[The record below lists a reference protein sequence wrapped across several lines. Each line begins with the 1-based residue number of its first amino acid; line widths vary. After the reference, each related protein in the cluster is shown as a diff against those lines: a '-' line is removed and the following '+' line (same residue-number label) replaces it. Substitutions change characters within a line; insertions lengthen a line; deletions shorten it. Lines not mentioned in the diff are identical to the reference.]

1 MKSRSPLPGARQRA
15 ITQTRHAAAPP
26 PRRHAGLWLGA
37 LGLPLVVAVL
47 WAVWPDEAP
56 PAPAAPVAAA
66 FPWDRAP
73 GTADAPAAAG
83 AAPAGPRMQT
93 AAAAPAPAARG
104 PALAEVCG
112 LGRIALAP
120 SGSTPGGADGADGA
134 DGPDPAS
141 GLAALPT
148 PVGSGSLVQTRER
161 LLASLRSTPGAR
173 AQVAAQLLQ
182 RPDTEDPQVW
192 HAWAQATLQQALAQ
206 PDPVALG
213 WAEEACGRLA
223 GDGSQGQACR
233 VALIRAR
240 LHLEPDNARHW
251 AALAD
256 EDPTATA
263 EAWQGLLRAS
273 RWHEAPQALVLLTQQ
288 VLPPDVPAYLRL
300 ALGAEVDAQAAALP
314 SPGEGFLQ
322 ERCSEPVPGRQ
333 AECQALAQTLVANSD
348 ATQTLAL
355 GLKLGQAAGWPEP
368 RVRAV
373 QQELQAL
380 ASDRVRWQ
388 PEAAQPL
395 SCRGV
400 ESWQQHLQQVAVLG
414 ELGALRQR
422 LVETQAGR

>member
-1 MKSRSPLPGARQRA
+1 MKSRSPLPGARLRA
-15 ITQTRHAAAPP
+15 ATQPRHAAAPP

-37 LGLPLVVAVL
+37 LGLPLVMAVT
-47 WAVWPDEAP
+47 WAVWPDEP
-56 PAPAAPVAAA
+56 PPPPAAPVAAA

-73 GTADAPAAAG
+73 GVEDEPAAAGAMPASPPVQVAAAQAAPAAAG
-83 AAPAGPRMQT
+83 VPAVM
-93 AAAAPAPAARG
+93 
-104 PALAEVCG
+104 EVCG
-112 LGRIALAP
+112 LGRVALQ
-120 SGSTPGGADGADGA
+120 PGGGTPDSA

-148 PVGSGSLVQTRER
+148 PVGSGSLAQTRER

-240 LHLEPDNARHW
+240 LRLEPDNARHW

-256 EDPTATA
+256 EEPAAAA

-288 VLPPDVPAYLRL
+288 VLPPDVPAYLRM
-300 ALGAEVDAQAAALP
+300 ALGAEVDTQAAALP

-322 ERCSEPVPGRQ
+322 ARCSEPAPGRQ

-355 GLKLGQAAGWPEP
+355 GLKVGQASGWPEQ
-368 RVRAV
+368 RVQAV

-388 PEAAQPL
+388 PEASQPL

-422 LVETQAGR
+422 LVETQAAR